1 MLLSLLGAP
10 VMAGAAWMGPA
21 NYWECILDAMPGAK
35 NDLVAAE
42 ITRACAE
49 GFPHDVEVEENASLF
64 GIRTAGECVLEYGD
78 EVSSPVAAQQIRTAC
93 YRLYPPR

>member
-1 MLLSLLGAP
+1 M
-10 VMAGAAWMGPA
+10 VGAAWMGA
-21 NYWECILDAMPGAK
+21 TNYWECILDAMPGAK

-42 ITRACAE
+42 IIRACAE
-49 GFPHDVEVEENASLF
+49 SFPHDEGVVENASLF

-78 EVSSPVAAQQIRTAC
+78 EVSSPIAAQQIRTAC